1 MNLRRLRGP
10 LVAAIATML
19 LAGGSV
25 ALATDPSVPPASSG
39 TAAEQPETSGPDTD
53 LLQVGDQSGADGGAE
68 ATDPAEAADPAEA
81 DAGAPDTDNVQEE
94 VGDQSGPAD

>member
-25 ALATDPSVPPASSG
+25 ALATDPSVPPASAG
-39 TAAEQPETSGPDTD
+39 QAAEQPGISGADTD
-53 LLQVGDQSGADGGAE
+53 LLEVGDQSGADDAAE
-68 ATDPAEAADPAEA
+68 ANDPAEA
-81 DAGAPDTDNVQEE
+81 DAGAPDTDNVQEQ
-94 VGDQSGPAD
+94 VGDQGGPAD

>member
-1 MNLRRLRGP
+1 MKLKRLSGP

-25 ALATDPSVPPASSG
+25 ALATDLSVPPASAG
-39 TAAEQPETSGPDTD
+39 TTAEEPGTSGPDTD
-53 LLQVGDQSGADGGAE
+53 NVQDESEADDA
-68 ATDPAEAADPAEA
+68 AEA

-94 VGDQSGPAD
+94 VGDGTPD

>member
-25 ALATDPSVPPASSG
+25 ALATDPSVPPAFAG
-39 TAAEQPETSGPDTD
+39 TSAEEPETSGPDTD
-53 LLQVGDQSGADGGAE
+53 LLEVEDQGGAND
-68 ATDPAEAADPAEA
+68 AAEANDPAEA

-94 VGDQSGPAD
+94 VGDQSGVAD

>member
-1 MNLRRLRGP
+1 MNLKRLSGP

-25 ALATDPSVPPASSG
+25 ALATDPSVPPASADT
-39 TAAEQPETSGPDTD
+39 TAEEPGTSGPDTD
-53 LLQVGDQSGADGGAE
+53 NVQDESGADDA
-68 ATDPAEAADPAEA
+68 AEAADPAEAAEA

-94 VGDQSGPAD
+94 VEDGTPD